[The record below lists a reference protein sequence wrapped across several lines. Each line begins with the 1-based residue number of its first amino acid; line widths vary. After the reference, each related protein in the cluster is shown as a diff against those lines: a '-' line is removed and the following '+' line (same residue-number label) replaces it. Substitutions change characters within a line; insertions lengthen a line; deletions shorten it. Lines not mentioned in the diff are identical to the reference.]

1 MNPNVAKKA
10 LKAWLHIAQ
19 RWYAQRFRAYD
30 GRRLLAAL
38 RKLGVS
44 PGDSVMV
51 HSSFSAAHGF
61 RGTIDDLI
69 SVLLE
74 AVGPDGHLLMVS
86 LPYRDSSFAY
96 LQRLKRFDVRKTPSM
111 MGMVSELFRRRPGV
125 LRSLHPTH
133 PILVH
138 GPRAPWFVDGHDRQ
152 VHPCGPDT
160 PFDRLV
166 QADGKVLFVNAGFPT
181 YTFFHYLEH
190 LVGPR
195 LPFPVYT
202 NEVFEVP
209 VVDADGQ
216 SGTVRT
222 HVYEPDTIARRRFPI
237 FEGWIREK
245 RLIRTTKIGA
255 STLELVRV
263 RDTVDCVRAKAEQ
276 GEFFYDM
283 GGLRPDAVQR
293 PTARTATP
301 QARGGWREQ

>member
-1 MNPNVAKKA
+1 MPGVPMNPKVAKKA
-10 LKAWLHIAQ
+10 LKAWLHNA
-19 RWYAQRFRAYD
+19 RSWYAQRFRAYD
-30 GRRLLAAL
+30 AQRLLAEL

-44 PGDSVMV
+44 PGDAVMV

-61 RGTIDDLI
+61 RGSIDDLI
-69 SVLLE
+69 AVLLE
-74 AVGPDGHLLMVS
+74 AVGENGHLLMVS

-96 LQRLKRFDVRKTPSM
+96 LQRLRRFDVRKTPSM

-138 GPRAPWFVDGHDRQ
+138 GPRAEWFVRDHARQ

-166 QADGKVLFVNAGFPT
+166 QAGGKVLFVNAGFPT

-202 NEVFEVP
+202 QEVFEVP
-209 VVDADGQ
+209 VVDALGQ
-216 SGTVRT
+216 PGTVRT
-222 HVYEPDTIARRRFPI
+222 HVYEPGTIARRRFPI
-237 FEGWIREK
+237 FERWIREQG
-245 RLIRTTKIGA
+245 LIRTAKLGVT
-255 STLELVRV
+255 TLELVHV
-263 RDTVDCVRAKAEQ
+263 RDTIECVTAKAEQ
-276 GEFFYDM
+276 GQFFYDM
-283 GGLRPDAVQR
+283 SGLQPMSGQR
-293 PTARTATP
+293 RADQDGAP
-301 QARGGWREQ
+301 